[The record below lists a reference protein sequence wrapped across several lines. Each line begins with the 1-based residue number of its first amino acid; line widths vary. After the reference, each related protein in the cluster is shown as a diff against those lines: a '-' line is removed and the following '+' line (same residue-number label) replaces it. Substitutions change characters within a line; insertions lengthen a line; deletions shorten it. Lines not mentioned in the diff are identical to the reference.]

1 MEKLLKNEGCNKRRS
16 LGIFG
21 LVFPPLISNLYYV
34 EFSLFKKY
42 ILLFHKS
49 MCLFNLLFL
58 PSCHSSF
65 SCKKFF
71 FSFLHFKTQLK
82 YPLLWEA
89 FLDFSR
95 HNWLLNLQGFH
106 NIQSILPFQCPQ
118 EVTGL

>member
-58 PSCHSSF
+58 PGFYSKHSIARAFAYVF
-65 SCKKFF
+65 SDIHDSK
-71 FSFLHFKTQLK
+71 SSGHFKL
-82 YPLLWEA
+82 
-89 FLDFSR
+89 FIVF
-95 HNWLLNLQGFH
+95 
-106 NIQSILPFQCPQ
+106 
-118 EVTGL
+118 EVLAAMHTTTPSFGK